1 MPEPTAHTEQ
11 PAGHGAFPPFQSEHY
26 PSQLVWLTISFALLY
41 VLMAKVALP
50 RIGSILAERS
60 RVIGD
65 DLAAAERLKEQSNA
79 AHAAYEKALAD
90 ARARAQ
96 GLAGAMRERQAREA
110 EELHK
115 QLEAQLHERLVAAEQ
130 SIAQTRT
137 AAMGNVHAIAADT
150 ASAIVERL
158 IGKAPAEQDVAAAL
172 SGLASGLGK
181 N

>member
-1 MPEPTAHTEQ
+1 MPEPSAHTEQ

-26 PSQLVWLTISFALLY
+26 PSQIVWLTISFALLY
-41 VLMAKVALP
+41 MLMAKVALP

-65 DLAAAERLKEQSNA
+65 DLQAAERLKERSNA

-96 GLAGAMRERQAREA
+96 GLASATREKQAREA

-115 QLEAQLHERLVAAEQ
+115 RLEAQLHERLAAAEQ
-130 SIAQTRT
+130 SIARSRS
-137 AAMGNVHAIAADT
+137 AAMGNVRSIAAD
-150 ASAIVERL
+150 AAAAIVERL
-158 IGKAPAEQDVAAAL
+158 IGNTPAKPEVDAAL
-172 SGLASGLGK
+172 SGAPGK
-181 N
+181 S